1 MADCHLQSR
10 TIVNLGL
17 GFAGYWDLV
26 DYGSDIDDFALFC
39 ESPPVERKKAKRVWY
54 LTLSSV
60 LHGNLP
66 RTIQHPPGLGTAG
79 GIQSFQAQAGGASNH
94 VSSVAHCCR
103 HIVNAKPAKE

>member
-39 ESPPVERKKAKRVWY
+39 ESPPVERKRQN
-54 LTLSSV
+54 
-60 LHGNLP
+60 GC
-66 RTIQHPPGLGTAG
+66 
-79 GIQSFQAQAGGASNH
+79 GI
-94 VSSVAHCCR
+94 
-103 HIVNAKPAKE
+103 